1 MSLTIL
7 QRSGPQYCGSSQKV
21 NSSMTAGQ
29 NRPRMEKQTAPTSE
43 MKGSRSG
50 SAMAIR
56 TATDTNAI
64 TLIIIIIII
73 DEQTKVKKLTA
84 SSARCYS
91 NDFKYNYQLKYA
103 NYLELLLVMNTN
115 TEIKTTVI
123 ICDTM

>member
-7 QRSGPQYCGSSQKV
+7 QRRGPQYCGSSQKV

-64 TLIIIIIII
+64 TLITL

-84 SSARCYS
+84 PSARCYS
-91 NDFKYNYQLKYA
+91 NDFKYNY
-103 NYLELLLVMNTN
+103 
-115 TEIKTTVI
+115 
-123 ICDTM
+123 